1 MNLLTQETINRYLEL
16 LGLTSQE
23 ILILTSILSS
33 SSSLST
39 LELEKLTNLPK
50 HQIYRALKKL
60 INESLIEELNSS
72 IPKKYLSQT
81 STIKKFLQSLEEK
94 SNLEKENLS
103 KSNKE
108 DLSNIFMDEEQK
120 LVHSLLF
127 DDHLSR
133 NELSEML
140 DFSYEKIRNITQKLS
155 AKKYIESYKKGKIIL
170 YKSNSLEEIVKQ
182 RLISIDNALNE
193 KKKILSNLV
202 DFTSDTKSELSK
214 SLLET
219 KIKDH
224 QITSKYLN
232 KLDKNNPIY
241 SSLFVAIDSS
251 PSWKEFLN
259 EELLRALELV
269 ADGYEIKWLVSEEI
283 LSFIND
289 LDIDDINSLLKYY
302 PKFSIKVYNRLIERI
317 IIFNASEF
325 YHFSFTPSFLDSA
338 IYHNDSEITAL
349 KIREFNEAWEN
360 SHDIRPL
367 ILEVLKKQDLI
378 DFITP
383 GQQIESIQTF
393 NLALMGDKGVGK
405 TTLINRFLTGKF
417 ISNLRVTLGIKVD
430 NLLVKLPDRLHQP
443 ASDIRVLVYD
453 FGGQETFHKS
463 YVSQIQ
469 DKNVFGLVFDLNNGN
484 SFNNLEYWIHLI
496 LEHSI
501 EDPKFI
507 LIGTKKDLEDNPV
520 NPDRIWDL
528 RKKYRLDSYYE
539 TSSLDGTNVTK
550 VFESIA
556 ELFVQKKR

>member
-1 MNLLTQETINRYLEL
+1 

-349 KIREFNEAWEN
+349 KIREFNEAWES

-556 ELFVQKKR
+556 ELFVKKKR

>member
-1 MNLLTQETINRYLEL
+1 VKFLNQLTQETVNRYLEL

-23 ILILTSILSS
+23 ISILTNIMSS

-72 IPKKYLSQT
+72 IPKKYLSSPT
-81 STIKKFLQSLEEK
+81 TIKKFLHTLEEK
-94 SNLEKENLS
+94 SKMEKENLS
-103 KSNKE
+103 KSNSE

-120 LVHSLLF
+120 KVYALLLN
-127 DDHLSR
+127 DHLSR

-140 DFSYEKIRNITQKLS
+140 NFSYEKIRNITQKLL

-182 RLISIDNALNE
+182 RLVTIDNNIDE

-202 DFTSDTKSELSK
+202 DFTSDTKSELPK

-219 KIKDH
+219 KIKDYK
-224 QITSKYLN
+224 ITSKYSD
-232 KLDKNNPIY
+232 KLVKKETIY
-241 SSLFVAIDSS
+241 STLFVAIDSS

-259 EELLRALELV
+259 EELLKALELV

-289 LDIDDINSLLKYY
+289 LDIDNINSLLKFY
-302 PKFSIKVYNRLIERI
+302 PQFSIK
-317 IIFNASEF
+317 
-325 YHFSFTPSFLDSA
+325 
-338 IYHNDSEITAL
+338 IYHNDSEITSI
-349 KIREFNEAWEN
+349 KIREFSEAWEN

-383 GQQIESIQTF
+383 NQQIESIRTF

-430 NLLVKLPDRLHQP
+430 NLLIKLPDRLHRP
-443 ASDIRVLVYD
+443 ASDIRVLIYD

-469 DKNVFGLVFDLNNGN
+469 NKNVFGLVFDLSNEN

-501 EDPKFI
+501 EDPKLI
-507 LIGTKKDLEDNPV
+507 LIGTKKDLLDNPV

-528 RKKYRLDSYYE
+528 RKKYRLDNYYE
-539 TSSLDGTNVTK
+539 TSSFDGTNVTK

-556 ELFVQKKR
+556 ELIVQKKR

>member
-1 MNLLTQETINRYLEL
+1 
-16 LGLTSQE
+16 
-23 ILILTSILSS
+23 
-33 SSSLST
+33 
-39 LELEKLTNLPK
+39 
-50 HQIYRALKKL
+50 
-60 INESLIEELNSS
+60 
-72 IPKKYLSQT
+72 
-81 STIKKFLQSLEEK
+81 
-94 SNLEKENLS
+94 
-103 KSNKE
+103 
-108 DLSNIFMDEEQK
+108 
-120 LVHSLLF
+120 
-127 DDHLSR
+127 
-133 NELSEML
+133 ML
-140 DFSYEKIRNITQKLS
+140 DFYYEKIRNITQKLS

>member
-349 KIREFNEAWEN
+349 KIREFNEAWES

-556 ELFVQKKR
+556 ELFVKKKR

>member
-1 MNLLTQETINRYLEL
+1 